1 MRLTNI
7 LFFILASLVAGGLV
21 ACSKKAD
28 VLPLPAATASYKL
41 DGTLITCKVVVYP
54 PIPVYNGEQLL
65 VRLFPPSGS
74 GSGIGSEYLDL
85 SFVKQPTAPDSTYK
99 VNWVRYNS
107 SGLAAGGMLL
117 RDAVLTLKATNTGGF
132 SGTATGTAL
141 YANPTFSAITE
152 AVFTNARL

>member
-1 MRLTNI
+1 M
-7 LFFILASLVAGGLV
+7 

-54 PIPVYNGEQLL
+54 PIPVYNDEQLL
-65 VRLFPPSGS
+65 VRLFTTPTPARGQ
-74 GSGIGSEYLDL
+74 EYLDL

-99 VNWVRYNS
+99 MNWVRYNS
-107 SGLAAGGMLL
+107 PDIPPGGMLL
-117 RDAVLTLKATNTGGF
+117 KDAVLTLKATATGGF

-141 YANPTFSAITE
+141 YANPTFSTITE